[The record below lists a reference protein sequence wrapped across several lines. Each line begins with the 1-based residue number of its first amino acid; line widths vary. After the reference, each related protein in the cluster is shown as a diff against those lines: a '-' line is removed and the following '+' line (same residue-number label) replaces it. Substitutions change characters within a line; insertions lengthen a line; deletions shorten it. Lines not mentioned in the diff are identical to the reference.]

1 MKKSELFL
9 TALLIPIDFL
19 MILLAGTTAY
29 FLRFETF
36 FKDIRLTTF
45 IWTFKEYLGLITV
58 VAFIWIIIFALG
70 KLYSIQDIRKKISDE
85 FLKIFGVVSVGMIF
99 IIVYIFFYRELF
111 TSRFIVLSVWILS
124 IFYIFIGR
132 LLIRLLQKWL
142 YKFGYGIHRVIIIG
156 KGREAEIVAAE
167 LYKKPTLGYKIV
179 DRIENFDQNIDLE
192 NRLLKIKES
201 LNIDEIIQAD
211 PSLSKET
218 NQQIIEFCQEH
229 HLVFKYT
236 ADLFN
241 AQTSNIEINT
251 IAGIPIIEIK
261 KTHLDGW
268 GTIIK
273 RIFDIVGS
281 FILIIIFSPIMILT
295 ALAIKIDSK
304 GPVFFKYKRVG
315 QKGKPFVYFKF
326 RSMIDGAHDLR
337 YTKEWLEKNIR
348 NDGPMIKFEN
358 DPRITRVGKF
368 IRKFS
373 IDELA
378 EFFLVLRGR
387 MSLVG
392 PRPHEIKEVE
402 KYQKHHKRLLD
413 IKPGITGMAQVSG
426 RSDLDFEEETRLDTY
441 YIENWSL
448 LLDLKILL
456 KTPLAVFR
464 ERETE

>member
-9 TALLIPIDFL
+9 IALLVPIDFL

-36 FKDIRLTTF
+36 FKDIRPTTL
-45 IWTFKEYLGLITV
+45 IWTFKEYLELITI

-70 KLYSIQDIRKKISDE
+70 RLYSIQDIRKKISDE
-85 FLKIFGVVSVGMIF
+85 FFKIFGVVSVGIIF
-99 IIVYIFFYRELF
+99 IIIYIFFYQEF
-111 TSRFIVLSVWILS
+111 FASRFIVLFVWILS

-142 YKFGYGIHRVIIIG
+142 YKFGYGIHKIVIIG
-156 KGREAEIVAAE
+156 KGREAEIIAAE

-201 LNIDEIIQAD
+201 SNIDEIIQAD
-211 PSLSKET
+211 PNLSKEI
-218 NQQIIEFCQEH
+218 NQQIIEFCQEYH
-229 HLVFKYT
+229 FVFKYT

-251 IAGIPIIEIK
+251 LAGIPIIEIK

-268 GTIIK
+268 WKIIK
-273 RIFDIVGS
+273 RIFDIIGS
-281 FILIIIFSPIMILT
+281 SIFIIIFSLIMIIT
-295 ALAIKIDSK
+295 AIAIKIDSK
-304 GPVFFKYKRVG
+304 GPIFFKYKRVG
-315 QKGKPFVYFKF
+315 QKRKPFVYFKF
-326 RSMIDGAHDLR
+326 RSMIDGAHNLR

-348 NDGPMIKFEN
+348 NDGPMIKFKN
-358 DPRITRVGKF
+358 DPRITKVGKF

-378 EFFLVLRGR
+378 EFFLVFIGK

-392 PRPHEIKEVE
+392 PRPHEIEEVK
-402 KYQKHHKRLLD
+402 KYKKYHNKLFN

-426 RSDLDFEEETRLDTY
+426 RSDLNFEEEARLDVY

-456 KTPLAVFR
+456 KTPLAIFKKR
-464 ERETE
+464 EAE

>member
-1 MKKSELFL
+1 MKKSELFF

-36 FKDIRLTTF
+36 LKNIYPATS
-45 IWTFKEYLGLITV
+45 IWTFGEYLKLIAI
-58 VAFIWIIIFALG
+58 VAFIWIIIFALE
-70 KLYSIQDIRKKISDE
+70 KLYSICDIQKKISDE
-85 FLKIFGVVSVGMIF
+85 FLKIFGAVSIGMIF

-111 TSRFIVLSVWILS
+111 ASRFLVLSVWILS

-142 YKFGYGIHRVIIIG
+142 YKFNYGIHRIIIIG

-167 LYKKPTLGYKIV
+167 LYKKPFLGYKIV

-211 PSLSKET
+211 PGLSKEI
-218 NQQIIEFCQEH
+218 NQQIVEFCQEH
-229 HLVFKYT
+229 HLIFKYT

-241 AQTSNIEINT
+241 AQTSNIEINS

-261 KTHLDGW
+261 KTPLDGW
-268 GTIIK
+268 GKIIK
-273 RIFDIVGS
+273 KIFDIIGS
-281 FILIIIFSPIMILT
+281 LMAIIIFSPIMILT
-295 ALAIKIDSK
+295 AIAIKIDSK
-304 GPVFFKYKRVG
+304 GPIFFKYKRVG
-315 QKGKPFVYFKF
+315 QNKKPFIYLKF
-326 RSMIDGAHDLR
+326 RSMIDGAHSLR

-358 DPRITRVGKF
+358 DPRITGVGKF

-378 EFFLVLRGR
+378 EFFLVLAGK

-392 PRPHEIKEVE
+392 PRPHEIEEVE
-402 KYQKHHKRLLD
+402 KYKKHHKRLFD

-426 RSDLDFEEETRLDTY
+426 RSDLDFEEEVRLDTY

-456 KTPLAVFR
+456 KTPLAIFKRRKV
-464 ERETE
+464 E